1 MTKVASTRTQQRIL
15 DNKISISEKCVDGL
29 DEAAKGLMCA
39 TVSTGVAKMVSQ
51 SAILA
56 FYDAAADGYQKLYD
70 ISLKGLKINGQK
82 LLALPKVRLNRN
94 NVKVVEGYILDA
106 FIKDRSPNNPFTK
119 LRNAEFYSCAFDAT
133 TEYVTSVNA
142 TFTRSVCDD
151 GSVTVIPYELL
162 KLSGSFTG
170 EALCVVLADVVG
182 KIGEVENSAF
192 ECINQHLKEMIE
204 R

>member
-106 FIKDRSPNNPFTK
+106 FIKDRSLNNPFTK
-119 LRNAEFYSCAFDAT
+119 
-133 TEYVTSVNA
+133 
-142 TFTRSVCDD
+142 
-151 GSVTVIPYELL
+151 I
-162 KLSGSFTG
+162 
-170 EALCVVLADVVG
+170 
-182 KIGEVENSAF
+182 
-192 ECINQHLKEMIE
+192 
-204 R
+204 